1 MKRKTL
7 RGRSEAHIPPYVTE
21 AESRKQ
27 HSDSPLC
34 NSLITY
40 LISLLSLLALP
51 AFGQNPF
58 TPVATDGDRIVLT
71 TAIERADEITFV
83 IRPIEHGVWVDQNGD
98 GQFQREEMA
107 SNPEDDLNDP
117 GHFLVTFQVTSPQIT
132 IYGKIDQLIIKDC
145 KITTVDLTHATA
157 LKTLMAYQNEISSVT
172 TSAGLPLEDLWLAD
186 NKLQEIDFSNCSK
199 LCFIEL
205 YNNQIS
211 EQAMTKAFS
220 TLQHA
225 APVSDPEL
233 DIPEPTIQVIDT
245 HSSHEGNVCNVD
257 AVAHA
262 KSLGWA
268 VYDLAGDTQNWIG
281 EPYEGSPVGI
291 TPISSQLPT
300 YSRTPEA
307 IRLNALEPHST
318 ITLYDMEGRTLQEF
332 TTSTSTV
339 TIPLSAEQTAT
350 PYLLTIQSPEGQRV
364 SVKL

>member
-1 MKRKTL
+1 MWH
-7 RGRSEAHIPPYVTE
+7 APPTTTTYPHTTM
-21 AESRKQ
+21 SR
-27 HSDSPLC
+27 HH
-34 NSLITY
+34 ITY
-40 LISLLSLLALP
+40 LICLLSLLALP
-51 AFGQNPF
+51 ALGQNPF
-58 TPVATDGDRIVLT
+58 KPVSTDGDRIVLT
-71 TAIERADEITFV
+71 TAIERADDITFT

-117 GHFLVTFQVTSPQIT
+117 GHFLVSFQVTSPQIT
-132 IYGKIDQLIIKDC
+132 IYGKIDQLLIPNC
-145 KITTVDLTHATA
+145 KVTNVDLTHATA
-157 LKTLMAYQNEISSVT
+157 LKTLEAYRNEISSIT
-172 TSAGLPLEDLWLAD
+172 TPAGLPLGDLWLAD
-186 NKLQEIDFSNCSK
+186 NKLQGIDFSNCSK
-199 LCFIEL
+199 LWFIEL

-225 APVSDPEL
+225 APVADPEL
-233 DIPEPTIQVIDT
+233 EIPEPTIQVIDT
-245 HSSHEGNVCNVD
+245 HSNHEGNVCNVD

-268 VYDLAGDTQNWIG
+268 VYDLAGDTQNWTG
-281 EPYEGSPVGI
+281 VPYEGSPVGI

-300 YSRTPEA
+300 YSRTPGA
-307 IRLNALEPHST
+307 IRLDALEPHST

-339 TIPLSAEQTAT
+339 TIPLSAEQTTT

>member
-1 MKRKTL
+1 M
-7 RGRSEAHIPPYVTE
+7 
-21 AESRKQ
+21 SR
-27 HSDSPLC
+27 HY
-34 NSLITY
+34 ITY

-51 AFGQNPF
+51 AFGQDPF
-58 TPVATDGDRIVLT
+58 KPVATDGDRIVLT
-71 TAIERADEITFV
+71 TAIERADDITFV
-83 IRPIEHGVWVDQNGD
+83 IRPIEHGIWVDQNGD

-132 IYGKIDQLIIKDC
+132 IYGKIDQLIIPDC
-145 KITTVDLTHATA
+145 KMTSVDLTHATA
-157 LKTLMAYQNEISSVT
+157 LKTLEAYRNEISSVT

-186 NKLQEIDFSNCSK
+186 NKLQEIDFSNWSK

-211 EQAMTKAFS
+211 EQAMTKAFN
-220 TLQHA
+220 TLQQA

-245 HSSHEGNVCNVD
+245 HSDHEGNVCNVD

-262 KSLGWA
+262 RSLGWA

-281 EPYEGSPVGI
+281 EPYEGSPVGL
-291 TPISSQLPT
+291 TPISSHMPT
-300 YSRTPEA
+300 CSRMPGA
-307 IRLNALEPHST
+307 IRLDALEPHST

-332 TTSTSTV
+332 STSTSSI
-339 TIPLSAEQTAT
+339 TIPLVAEQSAT

>member
-1 MKRKTL
+1 M
-7 RGRSEAHIPPYVTE
+7 
-21 AESRKQ
+21 SR
-27 HSDSPLC
+27 HH
-34 NSLITY
+34 ITY
-40 LISLLSLLALP
+40 FISLLSLLALP
-51 AFGQNPF
+51 VLGQDPF
-58 TPVATDGDRIVLT
+58 KPVSTDGDRIVLT
-71 TAIERADEITFV
+71 TAIERADEISFV

-107 SNPEDDLNDP
+107 SNPEDDLDEP
-117 GHFLVTFQVTSPQIT
+117 GQFLVSFQVTSPQIT
-132 IYGKIDQLIIKDC
+132 IYGKIDQLIIQDR
-145 KITTVDLTHATA
+145 KITNVDLTHATA
-157 LKTLMAYQNEISSVT
+157 LKTLEAYRNEISSIMIP
-172 TSAGLPLEDLWLAD
+172 AGLPLEDVWLAD
-186 NKLQEIDFSNCSK
+186 NNLQGIDFSNCSK
-199 LCFIEL
+199 LWFIEL

-225 APVSDPEL
+225 APVANPEL

-245 HSSHEGNVCNVD
+245 HSDHEGNVCNVD

-268 VYDLAGDTQNWIG
+268 VYDLAGDTKDWIG

-291 TPISSQLPT
+291 TPISSHMPTCSRLPG
-300 YSRTPEA
+300 A
-307 IRLNALEPHST
+307 IRLDSLEPHST

-332 TTSTSTV
+332 STSTSSV
-339 TIPLSAEQTAT
+339 TIPLVAEQSAT

>member
-1 MKRKTL
+1 M
-7 RGRSEAHIPPYVTE
+7 
-21 AESRKQ
+21 SR
-27 HSDSPLC
+27 HH
-34 NSLITY
+34 ITY
-40 LISLLSLLALP
+40 FISLLSLLALP
-51 AFGQNPF
+51 VLGQDSF
-58 TPVATDGDRIVLT
+58 KPVSTDGDRIVLT
-71 TAIERADEITFV
+71 TAIERADEISFV

-107 SNPEDDLNDP
+107 SNPEDDLDEP
-117 GHFLVTFQVTSPQIT
+117 GQFLVSFQVTSPQIT
-132 IYGKIDQLIIKDC
+132 IYGKIDQLIIQDR
-145 KITTVDLTHATA
+145 KITNVDLTHATA
-157 LKTLMAYQNEISSVT
+157 LKTLEAYRNEISSIMIP
-172 TSAGLPLEDLWLAD
+172 AGLPLEDLWLAD
-186 NKLQEIDFSNCSK
+186 NNLQGIDFSNCSK
-199 LCFIEL
+199 LWFIEL

-225 APVSDPEL
+225 APVANPEL

-245 HSSHEGNVCNVD
+245 HSDHEGNVCNVD

-268 VYDLAGDTQNWIG
+268 VYDLAGDTKDWIG

-291 TPISSQLPT
+291 TPISSHMPT
-300 YSRTPEA
+300 CSRLPEA
-307 IRLNALEPHST
+307 IRLDSLEPHST

-332 TTSTSTV
+332 STSTSTV
-339 TIPLSAEQTAT
+339 TIPLVAEQSAT

>member
-1 MKRKTL
+1 M
-7 RGRSEAHIPPYVTE
+7 
-21 AESRKQ
+21 SR
-27 HSDSPLC
+27 HH
-34 NSLITY
+34 ITY
-40 LISLLSLLALP
+40 FISLLSLLALP
-51 AFGQNPF
+51 VLGQDPF
-58 TPVATDGDRIVLT
+58 KPVSTDGDRIVLT
-71 TAIERADEITFV
+71 TAIERADEISFV

-107 SNPEDDLNDP
+107 SNPEDDLDEP
-117 GHFLVTFQVTSPQIT
+117 GQFLVSFQVTSPQIT
-132 IYGKIDQLIIKDC
+132 IYGKIDQLIIQDR
-145 KITTVDLTHATA
+145 KITNVDLTHATA
-157 LKTLMAYQNEISSVT
+157 LKTLEAYRNEISSIMIP
-172 TSAGLPLEDLWLAD
+172 AGLPLEDLWLAD
-186 NKLQEIDFSNCSK
+186 NNLQGIDFSNCSK
-199 LCFIEL
+199 LWFIEL

-225 APVSDPEL
+225 APVANPEL

-245 HSSHEGNVCNVD
+245 HSDHEGNVCNVD

-268 VYDLAGDTQNWIG
+268 VYDLARDTKDWIG

-291 TPISSQLPT
+291 TPISSHMPT
-300 YSRTPEA
+300 CSRLPEA
-307 IRLNALEPHST
+307 IRLDSLEPHST

-332 TTSTSTV
+332 STSTSTV
-339 TIPLSAEQTAT
+339 TIPLVAEQSAT

>member
-1 MKRKTL
+1 M
-7 RGRSEAHIPPYVTE
+7 
-21 AESRKQ
+21 SR
-27 HSDSPLC
+27 HH
-34 NSLITY
+34 ITY
-40 LISLLSLLALP
+40 FISLLSLLALP
-51 AFGQNPF
+51 VLGQDPF
-58 TPVATDGDRIVLT
+58 KPVSTDGDRIVLT
-71 TAIERADEITFV
+71 TAIERADEISFV

-107 SNPEDDLNDP
+107 SNPEDDLDEP
-117 GHFLVTFQVTSPQIT
+117 GQFLVSFQVTSPQIT
-132 IYGKIDQLIIKDC
+132 IYGKIDQLIIQDR
-145 KITTVDLTHATA
+145 KITDVDLTHATA
-157 LKTLMAYQNEISSVT
+157 LKTLEAYRNEISSIMIP
-172 TSAGLPLEDLWLAD
+172 AGLPLEDLWLAD
-186 NKLQEIDFSNCSK
+186 NNLQGIDFSNCSK
-199 LCFIEL
+199 LWFIEL

-225 APVSDPEL
+225 APVANPEL

-245 HSSHEGNVCNVD
+245 HSDHEGNVCNVD

-268 VYDLAGDTQNWIG
+268 VYDLAGDTKDWIG

-291 TPISSQLPT
+291 TPISSHMPTCSRLPG
-300 YSRTPEA
+300 A
-307 IRLNALEPHST
+307 IRLDSLEPHST

-332 TTSTSTV
+332 STSTSSV
-339 TIPLSAEQTAT
+339 TIPLVAEQSAT

>member
-1 MKRKTL
+1 M
-7 RGRSEAHIPPYVTE
+7 
-21 AESRKQ
+21 SR
-27 HSDSPLC
+27 HH
-34 NSLITY
+34 ITY
-40 LISLLSLLALP
+40 FISLLSLLALP
-51 AFGQNPF
+51 VLGQDPF
-58 TPVATDGDRIVLT
+58 KPVSTDGDRIVLT
-71 TAIERADEITFV
+71 TAIERADEISFV

-107 SNPEDDLNDP
+107 SNPEDDLDEP
-117 GHFLVTFQVTSPQIT
+117 GQFLVSFQVTSPQIT
-132 IYGKIDQLIIKDC
+132 IYGKIDQLIIQDR
-145 KITTVDLTHATA
+145 KITNVDLTHATA
-157 LKTLMAYQNEISSVT
+157 LKTLEAYRNEISSIMIP
-172 TSAGLPLEDLWLAD
+172 AGLPLEDVWLAD
-186 NKLQEIDFSNCSK
+186 NNLQGIDFSNCSK
-199 LCFIEL
+199 LWFIEL

-225 APVSDPEL
+225 APVANPEL

-245 HSSHEGNVCNVD
+245 HSDHEGNVCNVD

-268 VYDLAGDTQNWIG
+268 VYDLAGDTKDWIG

-291 TPISSQLPT
+291 TPISSHMPTCSRLPG
-300 YSRTPEA
+300 A
-307 IRLNALEPHST
+307 IRLDSLEPHST

-332 TTSTSTV
+332 STSTSTV
-339 TIPLSAEQTAT
+339 TIPLIAEQSAT

>member
-1 MKRKTL
+1 M
-7 RGRSEAHIPPYVTE
+7 
-21 AESRKQ
+21 SR
-27 HSDSPLC
+27 HY
-34 NSLITY
+34 ITY

-51 AFGQNPF
+51 AFGQDPF
-58 TPVATDGDRIVLT
+58 KPVATDGDRIVLT
-71 TAIERADEITFV
+71 TAIERADDITFV

-132 IYGKIDQLIIKDC
+132 IYGKIDQLIIPDC
-145 KITTVDLTHATA
+145 KMTSVDLTHATA
-157 LKTLMAYQNEISSVT
+157 LKTLEAYRNEISSIT

-186 NKLQEIDFSNCSK
+186 NNLQEIDFSNCSK

-211 EQAMTKAFS
+211 EQAMTKAFN
-220 TLQHA
+220 TLQQA

-245 HSSHEGNVCNVD
+245 HSDHEGNVCNVD

-262 KSLGWA
+262 RSLGWA

-281 EPYEGSPVGI
+281 KPYEGSPVGI
-291 TPISSQLPT
+291 TPIAAHMPT
-300 YSRTPEA
+300 CSRMPGA
-307 IRLNALEPHST
+307 IRLDSLEPHST

-332 TTSTSTV
+332 STSTSSV
-339 TIPLSAEQTAT
+339 TIPLIAEQSAT

>member
-1 MKRKTL
+1 M
-7 RGRSEAHIPPYVTE
+7 
-21 AESRKQ
+21 SR
-27 HSDSPLC
+27 HH
-34 NSLITY
+34 ITY
-40 LISLLSLLALP
+40 FISLLSLLALP
-51 AFGQNPF
+51 VLGQDPF
-58 TPVATDGDRIVLT
+58 KPVSTDGDRIVLT
-71 TAIERADEITFV
+71 TAIERADEISFV

-107 SNPEDDLNDP
+107 SNPEDDLDEP
-117 GHFLVTFQVTSPQIT
+117 GQFLVSFQVTSPQIT
-132 IYGKIDQLIIKDC
+132 IYGKINQLIIQDR
-145 KITTVDLTHATA
+145 KITNVDLTHATA
-157 LKTLMAYQNEISSVT
+157 LKTLEAYRNEISSIMIP
-172 TSAGLPLEDLWLAD
+172 AGLPLEDLWLAD
-186 NKLQEIDFSNCSK
+186 NNLQGIDFSNCSK
-199 LCFIEL
+199 LWFIEL

-225 APVSDPEL
+225 APVANPEL

-245 HSSHEGNVCNVD
+245 HSDHEGNVCNVD

-268 VYDLAGDTQNWIG
+268 VYDLAGDTKDWIG

-291 TPISSQLPT
+291 TPISSHMPTCSRLPG
-300 YSRTPEA
+300 A
-307 IRLNALEPHST
+307 IRLDSLEPHST

-332 TTSTSTV
+332 STSTSSV
-339 TIPLSAEQTAT
+339 TIPLVAEQSAT

>member
-1 MKRKTL
+1 M
-7 RGRSEAHIPPYVTE
+7 
-21 AESRKQ
+21 SR
-27 HSDSPLC
+27 HH
-34 NSLITY
+34 ITY
-40 LISLLSLLALP
+40 FISLLSLLALP
-51 AFGQNPF
+51 VLGQDPF
-58 TPVATDGDRIVLT
+58 KPVSTDGDRIVLT
-71 TAIERADEITFV
+71 TAIERADEISFV

-107 SNPEDDLNDP
+107 SNPEDDLDEP
-117 GHFLVTFQVTSPQIT
+117 GQFLVSFQVTSPQIT
-132 IYGKIDQLIIKDC
+132 IYGKIDQLIIQDR
-145 KITTVDLTHATA
+145 KITNVDLTHATA
-157 LKTLMAYQNEISSVT
+157 LKTLEAYRNEISSIMIP
-172 TSAGLPLEDLWLAD
+172 AGLPLEDLWLAD
-186 NKLQEIDFSNCSK
+186 NNLQGIDFSNCSK
-199 LCFIEL
+199 LWFIEL

-225 APVSDPEL
+225 APVANPEL

-245 HSSHEGNVCNVD
+245 HSDHEGNVCNVD

-268 VYDLAGDTQNWIG
+268 VYDLAGDTKDWIG

-291 TPISSQLPT
+291 TPISSHMPT
-300 YSRTPEA
+300 CSHLPEA
-307 IRLNALEPHST
+307 IRLDSLEPHST

-332 TTSTSTV
+332 STSTSSV
-339 TIPLSAEQTAT
+339 TIPLVAEQSAT

>member
-1 MKRKTL
+1 M
-7 RGRSEAHIPPYVTE
+7 
-21 AESRKQ
+21 SR
-27 HSDSPLC
+27 HH
-34 NSLITY
+34 ITY
-40 LISLLSLLALP
+40 FISLLSLLALP
-51 AFGQNPF
+51 VLGQDPF
-58 TPVATDGDRIVLT
+58 KPVSTDGDRIVLT
-71 TAIERADEITFV
+71 TAIERADEISFV

-107 SNPEDDLNDP
+107 SNPEDDLDEP
-117 GHFLVTFQVTSPQIT
+117 GQFLVSFQVTSPQIT
-132 IYGKIDQLIIKDC
+132 IYGKIDQLIIQGR
-145 KITTVDLTHATA
+145 KITNVDLTHATA
-157 LKTLMAYQNEISSVT
+157 LKTLEAYRNEISSIMIP
-172 TSAGLPLEDLWLAD
+172 AGLPLEDLWLAD
-186 NKLQEIDFSNCSK
+186 NNLQGIDFSNCSK
-199 LCFIEL
+199 LWFIEL

-225 APVSDPEL
+225 APVANPEL

-245 HSSHEGNVCNVD
+245 HSDHEGNVCNVD

-268 VYDLAGDTQNWIG
+268 VYDLAGDTKDWIG

-291 TPISSQLPT
+291 TPISSHMPTCSRLPG
-300 YSRTPEA
+300 A
-307 IRLNALEPHST
+307 IRLDSLEPHST

-332 TTSTSTV
+332 STSTSSV
-339 TIPLSAEQTAT
+339 TIPLVAEQSAT